1 MKTLKILGLALLCIT
16 NILAQSN
23 DKAFNRKIKS
33 LEGKFETVL
42 SVSKSAGFS
51 VAIVKGGEIIYAN
64 GFGFRDIE
72 NKTPV
77 TSNTIFAIGSST
89 KAFTASLLG
98 ILRENGKVDFE
109 ASPRKYVP
117 ELQFYNSEMNA
128 EITIKDLMTH
138 RTGLPRHSGAWKLFP
153 TESQEEFL
161 ARIAYQ
167 EPVHAL
173 RSKFRYNNFMY
184 FVQGV
189 VAERLTGKTWE
200 QNIEQNLFAPLQ
212 MENSSANIEGLKNNI
227 EAATGYYFENGITT
241 EIDYKDIGMMN
252 PAGGINSSVN
262 DMSKWMIAWL
272 NKGKYKG
279 EQILPTNYVK
289 EAMSSQM
296 VITGRIPKV
305 TNPGTFMFNYGYGWF
320 ISSYKGHYRVDHGGN
335 IDGFSASVTFYPTD
349 DLGIVVLSNQNK
361 SVVPKAITNII
372 ADQLLDTPETNWI
385 GKLEKQIKKE
395 TKITEVEPFVSITP
409 VHSLSYYAGS
419 YKHKGY
425 GTYEVITRNDSLFA
439 EFPAYTQWLN
449 PTHPNV
455 FETFFV
461 LDNKVD
467 PQSKG
472 KSIKF
477 MTNFEDKISGSE
489 IKLERA
495 LDPIIFNRTPPK
507 TILADK
513 TNMDAYIGEYTFKN
527 MTFNVAKKNNQLQM
541 TINDDQTVKLEI
553 NDINSFSVI
562 NKEGF
567 SISFKV
573 GKNQMASDLILH
585 QPNGTFTA
593 KRK

>member
-1 MKTLKILGLALLCIT
+1 
-16 NILAQSN
+16 
-23 DKAFNRKIKS
+23 
-33 LEGKFETVL
+33 
-42 SVSKSAGFS
+42 
-51 VAIVKGGEIIYAN
+51 
-64 GFGFRDIE
+64 
-72 NKTPV
+72 
-77 TSNTIFAIGSST
+77 
-89 KAFTASLLG
+89 
-98 ILRENGKVDFE
+98 
-109 ASPRKYVP
+109 
-117 ELQFYNSEMNA
+117 
-128 EITIKDLMTH
+128 
-138 RTGLPRHSGAWKLFP
+138 
-153 TESQEEFL
+153 
-161 ARIAYQ
+161 
-167 EPVHAL
+167 
-173 RSKFRYNNFMY
+173 
-184 FVQGV
+184 
-189 VAERLTGKTWE
+189 
-200 QNIEQNLFAPLQ
+200 
-212 MENSSANIEGLKNNI
+212 
-227 EAATGYYFENGITT
+227 
-241 EIDYKDIGMMN
+241 
-252 PAGGINSSVN
+252 
-262 DMSKWMIAWL
+262 
-272 NKGKYKG
+272 
-279 EQILPTNYVK
+279 
-289 EAMSSQM
+289 M
-296 VITGRIPKV
+296 VITGRLPKDS
-305 TNPGTFMFNYGYGWF
+305 NPGTFMFNYGYGWF

-335 IDGFSASVTFYPTD
+335 IDGFSASVTFFPTD